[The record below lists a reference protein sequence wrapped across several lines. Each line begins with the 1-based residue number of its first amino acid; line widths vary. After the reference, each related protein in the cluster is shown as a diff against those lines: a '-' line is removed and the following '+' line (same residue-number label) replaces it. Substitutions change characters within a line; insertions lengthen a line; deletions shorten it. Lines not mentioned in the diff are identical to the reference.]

1 MWIDLIFLIVIIGA
15 IAKGVRR
22 GLIIALF
29 SFVALF
35 VGLAAA
41 LKLSAH
47 VANYLRHNTHIEGKW
62 LPVLSFILLFVAV
75 VLLIRWGA
83 EFISTAFD
91 FAMLGW
97 VNKLA
102 GALLYVGMYTL
113 IFSVVLFY
121 ADKMHLISEKTEK
134 SSITYGMI
142 APLAPTIIDGLGS
155 IIPLF
160 KNMFRDLEDF
170 FENIHKDLPKETTQV
185 F

>member
-1 MWIDLIFLIVIIGA
+1 MWIDIIFLIIIIGA

-29 SFVALF
+29 SFVGLF
-35 VGLAAA
+35 IGLAAA
-41 LKLSAH
+41 LKLSAY
-47 VANYLRHNTHIEGKW
+47 VGNYLRHSTHIEGKW
-62 LPVLSFILLFVAV
+62 LPVISFILVFVVV

-83 EFISTAFD
+83 GFINTAFE

-121 ADKMHLISEKTEK
+121 ADKMHLISEKVEK
-134 SSITYGMI
+134 SSIAYGMI

-155 IIPLF
+155 IIPIF
-160 KNMFRDLEDF
+160 ENMFRDLEDF
-170 FENIHKDLPKETTQV
+170 FENVHRELPKESAQV